1 MKKNR
6 STINKD
12 LLESSKEDLSGW
24 VGTSVYKMSGKPFK
38 SGSKINTVKA
48 VIDHPRIGVPA
59 FEFAEDDSVVEAR
72 RCKMAERVGHKL
84 TLMSAYGEFSRPWLS
99 DK

>member
-1 MKKNR
+1 
-6 STINKD
+6 
-12 LLESSKEDLSGW
+12 
-24 VGTSVYKMSGKPFK
+24 
-38 SGSKINTVKA
+38 VKA